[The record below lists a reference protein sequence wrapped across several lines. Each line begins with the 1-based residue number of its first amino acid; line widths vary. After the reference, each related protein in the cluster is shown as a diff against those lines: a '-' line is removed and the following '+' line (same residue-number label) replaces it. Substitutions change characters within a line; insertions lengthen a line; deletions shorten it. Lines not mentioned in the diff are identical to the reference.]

1 MDKLVGNASHSNV
14 LEKLNELYW
23 NLFEHDGFGE
33 VKIEMKIL
41 RRGQKE
47 VILHC
52 GKQYRFVV
60 DGPVDQQPSEWE
72 KAKALLMTDLA
83 EIGSVKK

>member
-1 MDKLVGNASHSNV
+1 MDKSDGKVMHDDV

-23 NLFEHDGFGE
+23 NLFQHDGFGE
-33 VKIEMKIL
+33 VKIEMKLL

-60 DGPVDQQPSEWE
+60 DGPAEQQPSEWE
-72 KAKALLMTDLA
+72 KAKALLMTDLMK
-83 EIGSVKK
+83 V